1 MSIREIITLPKPILR
16 KKARKVRAFTPEL
29 QTLIDDMIETMR
41 EAPGVGLA
49 APQVNV
55 SQRVI
60 VIEFAEPTDEDQ
72 EPVPKLYV
80 LINPEIVRHSNET
93 TTDQEG
99 CLSVP
104 GYVGEVDRF
113 SALTVK
119 GRNRHGKAVRIKAK
133 DWLARII
140 QHEIDHLDGV
150 LYIDR
155 ANQVWRLEELEQQA
169 EGEKSPDAA
178 GTEAL

>member
-1 MSIREIITLPKPILR
+1 MSIREIITLPNSILR

-29 QTLIDDMIETMR
+29 QMLIDDMIETMR

-60 VIEFAEPTDEDQ
+60 VIEFAEPSDDE
-72 EPVPKLYV
+72 EPAPKLYV
-80 LINPEIVRHSNET
+80 LINPEIVRHSKET

-113 SALTVK
+113 STLTVK
-119 GRNRHGKAVRIKAK
+119 GRNRHGKPVRIKAK
-133 DWLARII
+133 DWLARIL

-169 EGEKSPDAA
+169 NEAGAA
-178 GTEAL
+178 SEAI

>member
-1 MSIREIITLPKPILR
+1 MAIREIITLPNSILR

-41 EAPGVGLA
+41 QAPGVGLA
-49 APQVNV
+49 APQVYV

-60 VIEFAEPTDEDQ
+60 VIEFAEPTDGDE
-72 EPVPKLYV
+72 EPVPELYV
-80 LINPEIVRHSNET
+80 LINPEIVRHSKET
-93 TTDQEG
+93 TPDQEG
-99 CLSVP
+99 CLSIP
-104 GYVGEVDRF
+104 GYIGEVDRF
-113 SALTVK
+113 STLTVK
-119 GRNRHGKAVRIKAK
+119 GRNRHGKPVRIKAE

-169 EGEKSPDAA
+169 NEETA
-178 GTEAL
+178 GSEAL